1 MPASSFL
8 RMAASICAG
17 IALAALAAGCGSA
30 PLGDYQRRVGEIN
43 RTSAELLAEAAHLA
57 EDGGLPAH
65 EDAGVGAPSPEELV
79 EELRAAALELS
90 RVKVP
95 AGMED
100 FHADLLAL
108 YAGTSSALEGLLSSR
123 DHGVAEEGSVHGGG
137 DSGHGAEEEDAH
149 GGESSPSEESSH
161 GEEEAREEE
170 ESTAGHGEQ
179 AGTGGESHSGTGH

>member
-30 PLGDYQRRVGEIN
+30 PLDDYQRRVGEIN

-57 EDGGLPAH
+57 EEGGLPAH
-65 EDAGVGAPSPEELV
+65 EDAGEGAPSPEELV

-123 DHGVAEEGSVHGGG
+123 EHGAEEEGSVHGG
-137 DSGHGAEEEDAH
+137 EP
-149 GGESSPSEESSH
+149 SPDEESSH
-161 GEEEAREEE
+161 GEGEAREE

-179 AGTGGESHSGTGH
+179 GETGGEPHSGTGH